1 MAEPRET
8 ITPRVRDEL
17 DSLWQAVLENME
29 ATRRVSSDQFPFLLP
44 DETISHMEEE
54 EAWSAYVRKR
64 LFLAYGIAVGKR
76 SGHPLESFV
85 RELDHTVRALMPLTQ
100 RWQAEADAGR
110 EPALPA
116 LDASMSEQEQLALV
130 RLQGAVLFPGEDQ
143 PLPGRRLLLA
153 PSHGRLAAEVRRAA
167 ATSFESW
174 SEVERADV
182 ECRDGLLP
190 LLGSERAQVAVIPG
204 AASLGLEVVLVAA
217 SSPGGIVQVLGQ
229 GPQGRHIARVATGRG
244 RVVDLLE
251 APDGGTIDVD
261 RLKRHLLEARP
272 SAVVLAAVDAVSGT
286 MAPVDA
292 YAEVIHEAAPQ
303 AMFIVDATWSAGCMV
318 QRMDAWHADVLFT
331 DSFSCL
337 GGCPGLV
344 LVAVGERVQEQKVH
358 REAAAPLYIE
368 LRGWLSPQGVD
379 LPPSQVFAL
388 RSALRRISAEGLVER
403 AGRFS
408 AAAEALRDHAVTAGW
423 KTAAPAG
430 RASST
435 LTVLQP
441 PAGVEPASMR
451 QALAGKDIDVGIGSA
466 GLIIA
471 RVGDLSGGEQ
481 ERLWRG
487 LASVLQGAGQQD

>member
-1 MAEPRET
+1 MADPRET
-8 ITPRVRDEL
+8 IQASVKDEL
-17 DSLWQAVLENME
+17 DSVWQAVIENME
-29 ATRRVSSDQFPFLLP
+29 ATRRVSSDRFPFLLP
-44 DETISHMEEE
+44 DESISRMDEE
-54 EAWSAYVRKR
+54 EAWNAYVRKR
-64 LFLAYGIAVGKR
+64 LFLAYGIAAGTR
-76 SGHPLESFV
+76 SGRPLEPFV
-85 RELDHTVRALMPLTQ
+85 RELDHMVRALMPLTQ

-110 EPALPA
+110 EPALPV

-143 PLPGRRLLLA
+143 PIPGRRLLLA
-153 PSHGRLAAEVRRAA
+153 PGHGRLAPEVLRAA
-167 ATSFESW
+167 GTSFESW
-174 SEVERADV
+174 SEVERADA

-190 LLGSERAQVAVIPG
+190 LLGSERAQVAAIPG

-229 GPQGRHIARVATGRG
+229 GPQGRSIAHVAAGRG

-251 APDGGTIDVD
+251 ALDGGALDTD
-261 RLKRHLLEARP
+261 RLKRQLLEARP

-286 MAPVDA
+286 EAPVDA

-303 AMFIVDATWSAGCMV
+303 AMFIIDATWSAGIMV
-318 QRMDAWHADVLFT
+318 QRMDDWHADVVFT

-344 LVAVGERVQEQKVH
+344 LVAVGERVQGQKVH
-358 REAAAPLYIE
+358 HEAAAPLYIE
-368 LRGWLSPQGVD
+368 LRGWLSPQRAE

-388 RSALRRISAEGLVER
+388 RAALRRISVEGLTGR
-403 AGRFS
+403 ADRFS
-408 AAAEALRDHAVTAGW
+408 AAAQALREHAVSAGW
-423 KTAAPAG
+423 TLAAPAG

-441 PAGVEPASMR
+441 PSGVDPARM
-451 QALAGKDIDVGIGSA
+451 QQVLARKGIDVGLGSA

-471 RVGDLSGGEQ
+471 RAGDLSADEQ
-481 ERLWRG
+481 ERLWRV
-487 LASVLQGAGQQD
+487 LASALEGAEQQD

>member
-8 ITPRVRDEL
+8 IAPRVRDEL
-17 DSLWQAVLENME
+17 DSLWQAVFDNME
-29 ATRRVSSDQFPFLLP
+29 TTRRVASDRFAFLLP

-64 LFLAYGIAVGKR
+64 LFLTYGIAAGQR
-76 SGHPLESFV
+76 SGRPLEPFV
-85 RELDHTVRALMPLTQ
+85 RELDHMVRALMPFTQ

-110 EPALPA
+110 EPALPV
-116 LDASMSEQEQLALV
+116 LDASMSEEEQLALV

-153 PSHGRLAAEVRRAA
+153 PSHGRLAPEVLRAA
-167 ATSFESW
+167 GTSFESW
-174 SEVERADV
+174 SEVERADA

-190 LLGSERAQVAVIPG
+190 LLGSERAQIAVIPG

-272 SAVVLAAVDAVSGT
+272 SAVVLAAVDAVSGST
-286 MAPVDA
+286 APVDA
-292 YAEVIHEAAPQ
+292 YAEVVHDAAPQ
-303 AMFIVDATWSAGCMV
+303 AMFIIDATWSAGCMV

-358 REAAAPLYIE
+358 HEAAAPLYIE
-368 LRGWLSPQGVD
+368 LRGWLSPQGADV
-379 LPPSQVFAL
+379 PPSQVFAL
-388 RSALRRISAEGLVER
+388 RSALRLISSEGLAAR
-403 AGRFS
+403 ADRFS
-408 AAAEALRDHAVTAGW
+408 AAEEALRNHAVSAGW
-423 KTAAPAG
+423 TAAAPAD

-441 PAGVEPASMR
+441 PSGVDPASMQR
-451 QALAGKDIDVGIGSA
+451 VLARKGIDVGLGSA

-471 RVGDLSGGEQ
+471 RAGDLSRDEQ
-481 ERLWRG
+481 ERLWRV
-487 LASVLQGAGQQD
+487 LASAPRDTGQQD

>member
-1 MAEPRET
+1 MTEPRGT
-8 ITPRVRDEL
+8 IPPSVRDEL
-17 DSLWQAVLENME
+17 DSLRQAVLDNME

-44 DETISHMEEE
+44 DESISHMEEE

-64 LFLAYGIAVGKR
+64 LFLAYGIAAGRR
-76 SGHPLESFV
+76 SGRPLEPFV
-85 RELDHTVRALMPLTQ
+85 RELDHMVRTLMPLTQ

-110 EPALPA
+110 EPVLPL

-130 RLQGAVLFPGEDQ
+130 RLQGAVLVPGEDQ
-143 PLPGRRLLLA
+143 PLPGRPLLLA
-153 PSHGRLAAEVRRAA
+153 PGRGRLAPEVLRAA
-167 ATSFESW
+167 GTSFESW
-174 SEVERADV
+174 SEVERADA

-190 LLGSERAQVAVIPG
+190 LLGSEGAQVAVIPG

-229 GPQGRHIARVATGRG
+229 GPQGRAIAHVAAGRG

-251 APDGGTIDVD
+251 APDGGAIDSD

-286 MAPVDA
+286 QAPVDA
-292 YAEVIHEAAPQ
+292 YAEVIHEAVPQ
-303 AMFIVDATWSAGCMV
+303 AMFIIDATWSAGCMV
-318 QRMDAWHADVLFT
+318 QRMDDWHADVMFT

-358 REAAAPLYIE
+358 HEAAAPLYIE
-368 LRGWLSPQGVD
+368 LRGWLSPHGADV
-379 LPPSQVFAL
+379 PPSQVFAL
-388 RSALRRISAEGLVER
+388 RSALRGISAEGLAAR
-403 AGRFS
+403 ADRFS
-408 AAAEALRDHAVTAGW
+408 AAAQALREHAVSAGW
-423 KTAAPAG
+423 APAAPAG
-430 RASST
+430 CASPT

-441 PAGVEPASMR
+441 PAGVDPVSMQR
-451 QALAGKDIDVGIGSA
+451 ELGRKGIDVGLGSA

-471 RVGDLSGGEQ
+471 RAGDLSRDEQ
-481 ERLWRG
+481 ERLWRV
-487 LASVLQGAGQQD
+487 LASVLEGTGQQG